1 LDCAWKTGRRPNTT
15 TPSSTWL
22 GDWYATLVFLRS
34 ARFVL
39 CLSERTL
46 LPVVLPARE
55 LATLGTRLASA
66 AGQVMAAIGVPAEV
80 ARDEQDRMA
89 EAVVARTASRRVLG
103 SMNDF
108 AFMLAAQFDP
118 NASLLDLSLDLAETP
133 CGPLRMESPMR
144 ATLER

>member
-1 LDCAWKTGRRPNTT
+1 M
-15 TPSSTWL
+15 
-22 GDWYATLVFLRS
+22 
-34 ARFVL
+34 L

-55 LATLGTRLASA
+55 LATLGMRLASA

-118 NASLLDLSLDLAETP
+118 NASLLDRSLDLAETP

>member
-1 LDCAWKTGRRPNTT
+1 M
-15 TPSSTWL
+15 
-22 GDWYATLVFLRS
+22 
-34 ARFVL
+34 L

-66 AGQVMAAIGVPAEV
+66 AGQVMAAI
-80 ARDEQDRMA
+80 
-89 EAVVARTASRRVLG
+89 G

-144 ATLER
+144 ATLAVFSDRPLPLMRADLNR

>member
-1 LDCAWKTGRRPNTT
+1 
-15 TPSSTWL
+15 
-22 GDWYATLVFLRS
+22 
-34 ARFVL
+34 VL

-46 LPVVLPARE
+46 LPVVLPGRE

-66 AGQVMAAIGVPAEV
+66 AGQAMAAI
-80 ARDEQDRMA
+80 
-89 EAVVARTASRRVLG
+89 G

-144 ATLER
+144 ATLAVFSDRPLPLMRADLNR

>member
-1 LDCAWKTGRRPNTT
+1 M
-15 TPSSTWL
+15 
-22 GDWYATLVFLRS
+22 
-34 ARFVL
+34 L

-46 LPVVLPARE
+46 LPVVLSARE

-66 AGQVMAAIGVPAEV
+66 AGQVMAAIG
-80 ARDEQDRMA
+80 
-89 EAVVARTASRRVLG
+89 

-118 NASLLDLSLDLAETP
+118 NAPLLDPSLDLAETP

-144 ATLER
+144 ATLAVFSDRPLPLMRADLNR

>member
-1 LDCAWKTGRRPNTT
+1 M
-15 TPSSTWL
+15 
-22 GDWYATLVFLRS
+22 
-34 ARFVL
+34 L

-66 AGQVMAAIGVPAEV
+66 AGQVMAAIG
-80 ARDEQDRMA
+80 
-89 EAVVARTASRRVLG
+89 

-108 AFMLAAQFDP
+108 AFMLAAQFDA

-144 ATLER
+144 ATLAVFSDRPLPLMRADLNR